1 MAEKEWLAKYGK
13 ADHHDELDKK
23 INDLKNEWEE
33 VKRREL
39 EQSLE
44 EVAVVLLSPVLFVL
58 FNNFLFL
65 P

>member
-13 ADHHDELDKK
+13 ADHQDELDKK